1 MNKTYDYYF
10 DFGSLASY
18 LAHTQLERIA
28 ADTGAQVNLR
38 PMLLGGVFKAT
49 GNASPMSVPAKG
61 VHLFIDMKRF
71 ADSYGVPLN
80 NNPFFPIITTSLM
93 RMLTGLQMR
102 SDPRMHAFMD
112 AVFNAIWVDA
122 LNMNDPEVVAQVLEK
137 ANFDPAELASLANE
151 QATKDRLKEVTTEAV
166 ERGVFG
172 APSFFVGT
180 DMFWGQDRIEQLK
193 AALINRS
200 GSD

>member
-1 MNKTYDYYF
+1 MIRF
-10 DFGSLASY
+10 I
-18 LAHTQLERIA
+18 RIA
-28 ADTGAQVNLR
+28 CVCLPGPAAIVDESG
-38 PMLLGGVFKAT
+38 LLG
-49 GNASPMSVPAKG
+49 SV
-61 VHLFIDMKRF
+61 L
-71 ADSYGVPLN
+71 
-80 NNPFFPIITTSLM
+80 
-93 RMLTGLQMR
+93 
-102 SDPRMHAFMD
+102 
-112 AVFNAIWVDA
+112 
-122 LNMNDPEVVAQVLEK
+122 VVAQVLEK

>member
-1 MNKTYDYYF
+1 
-10 DFGSLASY
+10 
-18 LAHTQLERIA
+18 
-28 ADTGAQVNLR
+28 
-38 PMLLGGVFKAT
+38 
-49 GNASPMSVPAKG
+49 
-61 VHLFIDMKRF
+61 
-71 ADSYGVPLN
+71 
-80 NNPFFPIITTSLM
+80 
-93 RMLTGLQMR
+93 

-122 LNMNDPEVVAQVLEK
+122 LYMNDPEVVAQVLEK

-193 AALINRS
+193 AALKA
-200 GSD
+200 